1 MTNLSVSSLSEIYT
15 RTQIPVIPVNFNL
28 TFFISRL
35 RCFSFF
41 VFFFDVFVFASLQ
54 HIFFFGLSIY
64 KDKSTTISCG
74 FEVFSCFFFQFY
86 ITYPKFTGTY
96 VETYVRYRAI
106 IKLWNIMFL
115 INKQGHIND
124 VLINIK
130 LIIIIIIIIYGGHPN
145 YGFEFK

>member
-1 MTNLSVSSLSEIYT
+1 MAYQFIKTKALPSLVALKYF
-15 RTQIPVIPVNFNL
+15 PV
-28 TFFISRL
+28 
-35 RCFSFF
+35 
-41 VFFFDVFVFASLQ
+41 
-54 HIFFFGLSIY
+54 
-64 KDKSTTISCG
+64 
-74 FEVFSCFFFQFY
+74 FFFQFY

-130 LIIIIIIIIYGGHPN
+130 LIIIIIITYGGHPN

>member
-1 MTNLSVSSLSEIYT
+1 MTNDSVGSLSEIYT
-15 RTQIPVIPVNFNL
+15 GTQIPVIPVNFNL
-28 TFFISRL
+28 AFFISRL
-35 RCFSFF
+35 RCSSFFF
-41 VFFFDVFVFASLQ
+41 VFYLFVFAALQ
-54 HIFFFGLSIY
+54 HILFFGISIY
-64 KDKSTTISCG
+64 KDKSTTIPCG
-74 FEVFSCFFFQFY
+74 FEIFSCFFFQFY

-106 IKLWNIMFL
+106 IKLWNIIFL

-130 LIIIIIIIIYGGHPN
+130 LIIIIYGSHSN